1 VRGARTHNLR
11 NLTLDLPRGRLVV
24 FTGPS
29 GSGKSSLAFDTIFA
43 EGQRRFLATLPDLP
57 PMAVLRPPPVDAVE
71 GLPPVLSVAQRAGTP
86 RPRSTLATLTEIHDH
101 LRLLWARLGTPY
113 CPACDLPIR
122 KHSLAEI
129 ARAVLALTEGTK
141 LYVLAP
147 MAENEVGAHKETF
160 KKIRTGGFLRARID
174 GVLSEIRDIPTIDVK
189 KPHTIDLVVD
199 RLVVRPGIADRLNE
213 TLAAAVKQGDGRVV
227 ISDIETGEWN
237 DRVYSTKLQCR
248 RCRKILADLEPRR
261 FHFNNPHGACPRC
274 AGLGVIVTE
283 SDDDAEEESVAVC
296 LECGGVRLNREAR
309 AVRYGGMSLPDV
321 TSQTVLA
328 ALDRFRAAATI
339 ENPASPLA
347 KVESILR
354 HEITTRLHFLGEVGL
369 GYLTLDRPAPT
380 LSGGELQRARL
391 ATQLGGGLRG
401 VCYILDEPTLGL
413 HPRDTKRLLEA
424 LDVLLK
430 RGNSLLVVEHD
441 EAVMR
446 AADWLVD
453 LGPEAGKNGGRLLAA
468 GPVDEVMKSTESV
481 TAPYLRGDVGLSPSL
496 PGFAGGGR
504 GEGGQYPSPKL
515 ESTVGALSPLTPLTP
530 VPSPPAKPGGE
541 GGQALVLRGAREHN
555 LRGIDV
561 TIPLGRFVAVSGV
574 SGSGKSS
581 LVHGLIARIVRRHL
595 GLKSPPPGP
604 YDSIEGLDLIDKAI
618 EVDQRSLGRS
628 SRSSAATYTGL
639 FDEIR
644 KLYARTRTAK
654 IRGYKANRFSFN
666 VRGGRCETCH
676 GQGQIQPG
684 GDFLPELTVPCP
696 ECGGSRFNAAT
707 LEVRFKGRS
716 IAEVLAMDVAEAR
729 ELFAAVP
736 SCRRLLDALAD
747 VGLGYLTLG
756 QSASRLSGGEAQ
768 RVKLATELARASTGR
783 TLYLLDEP
791 TSGLHRIDVSRLL
804 AVLRRLVSEGNTVL
818 VIEHH
823 LDVIAAADCV
833 IDLGPGAGEEGGR
846 LVVTGTPAEVA
857 ACAESVTGRF
867 LAS

>member
-1 VRGARTHNLR
+1 MTTDWIRVRGARTHNLR

-29 GSGKSSLAFDTIFA
+29 GSGKTSLAFDTIFA

-57 PMAVLRPPPVDAVE
+57 PMAVLRRPPVDAVE

-113 CPACDLPIR
+113 CPDCDLPIR
-122 KHSLAEI
+122 KSSLAEI
-129 ARAVLALTEGTK
+129 AREVLALPEGTK

-147 MAENEVGAHKETF
+147 MVADEVGAHKETF

-174 GVLSEIRDIPTIDVK
+174 GVLSEIRDTPTIDAK

-227 ISDIETGEWN
+227 ISDIETGDWN
-237 DRVYSTKLQCR
+237 DRVYSTKLQCPK
-248 RCRKILADLEPRR
+248 CRKILADLEPRR

-274 AGLGVIVTE
+274 GGLGVLVTE
-283 SDDDAEEESVAVC
+283 TDDDTDDEAENVVVC
-296 LECGGVRLNREAR
+296 PECGGVRLNREAR
-309 AVRYGGMSLPDV
+309 AVRYGGMTLPDV
-321 TSQTVLA
+321 TSRTVLA
-328 ALDRFRAAATI
+328 ALDRFRSAPTI
-339 ENPASPLA
+339 DDPASPLA

-468 GPVDEVMKSTESV
+468 GTVDEVMRSPESV
-481 TAPYLRGDVGLSPSL
+481 TAPYLRGAIGIGERRGLSPPEMHDRVDTGGASRSI
-496 PGFAGGGR
+496 PEGINPFAR
-504 GEGGQYPSPKL
+504 Q
-515 ESTVGALSPLTPLTP
+515 V
-530 VPSPPAKPGGE
+530 
-541 GGQALVLRGAREHN
+541 LVVRGAREHN
-555 LRGIDV
+555 LRGIDIR
-561 TIPLGRFVAVSGV
+561 IPLGRLVAVTGV

-581 LVHGLIARIVRRHL
+581 LVHGLVARIVRRHL

-604 YDSIEGLDLIDKAI
+604 YDSTDGLEFIDKAI

-654 IRGYKANRFSFN
+654 IRGYKPNRFSFN
-666 VRGGRCETCH
+666 VRGGRCETCQ

-684 GDFLPELTVPCP
+684 GDVLPELTVPCP

-736 SCRRLLDALAD
+736 PCRRMLDALAD

-756 QSASRLSGGEAQ
+756 QPASRLSGGEAQ

-804 AVLRRLVSEGNTVL
+804 TVLRRLVSEGNTVL

-823 LDVIAAADCV
+823 LDVIAAADWV
-833 IDLGPGAGEEGGR
+833 IDLGPGAGEDGGR
-846 LVVTGTPAEVA
+846 LVVAGTPAEVA

-867 LAS
+867 LVAASL

>member
-1 VRGARTHNLR
+1 V
-11 NLTLDLPRGRLVV
+11 
-24 FTGPS
+24 
-29 GSGKSSLAFDTIFA
+29 
-43 EGQRRFLATLPDLP
+43 
-57 PMAVLRPPPVDAVE
+57 
-71 GLPPVLSVAQRAGTP
+71 
-86 RPRSTLATLTEIHDH
+86 
-101 LRLLWARLGTPY
+101 
-113 CPACDLPIR
+113 
-122 KHSLAEI
+122 
-129 ARAVLALTEGTK
+129 
-141 LYVLAP
+141 
-147 MAENEVGAHKETF
+147 
-160 KKIRTGGFLRARID
+160 
-174 GVLSEIRDIPTIDVK
+174 
-189 KPHTIDLVVD
+189 
-199 RLVVRPGIADRLNE
+199 NE
-213 TLAAAVKQGDGRVV
+213 TDEDADEDGENVV
-227 ISDIETGEWN
+227 I
-237 DRVYSTKLQCR
+237 
-248 RCRKILADLEPRR
+248 
-261 FHFNNPHGACPRC
+261 CP
-274 AGLGVIVTE
+274 
-283 SDDDAEEESVAVC
+283 
-296 LECGGVRLNREAR
+296 ECGGVRLNREAR
-309 AVRYGGMSLPDV
+309 AVRYGDMTLPDV
-321 TSQTVLA
+321 TSRTVLA
-328 ALDRFRAAATI
+328 ALDRFRSAPTI
-339 ENPASPLA
+339 DDPTSPLA

-413 HPRDTKRLLEA
+413 HPRDTQRLLEA

-468 GPVDEVMKSTESV
+468 GTVDEVLRSKESV
-481 TAPYLRGDVGLSPSL
+481 TAPYLRGEVGLDERRGLSP
-496 PGFAGGGR
+496 PEIPDNVDIGAATR
-504 GEGGQYPSPKL
+504 GVP
-515 ESTVGALSPLTPLTP
+515 VGINPTARQ
-530 VPSPPAKPGGE
+530 E
-541 GGQALVLRGAREHN
+541 LVLRGVREHN

-561 TIPLGRFVAVSGV
+561 RIPLGRLVAVTGV

-595 GLKSPPPGP
+595 GLTAPPPGP
-604 YDSIEGLDLIDKAI
+604 YDSALGLEFIDKAI

-639 FDEIR
+639 FDEVR

-654 IRGYKANRFSFN
+654 IRGYKPNRFSFN
-666 VRGGRCETCH
+666 VRGGRCETCQ

-684 GDFLPELTVPCP
+684 GDVLPELTVPCP

-716 IAEVLAMDVAEAR
+716 IADVLAMDVAEAR
-729 ELFAAVP
+729 ELFTAVP

-756 QSASRLSGGEAQ
+756 QPASRLSGGEAQ
-768 RVKLATELARASTGR
+768 RVKLATELARAATGR

-804 AVLRRLVSEGNTVL
+804 AVLRRLVGEGNTVL

-823 LDVIAAADCV
+823 LDVIAAADWV

-846 LVVTGTPAEVA
+846 LVVAGTPAEVA

-867 LAS
+867 LVASSL